1 MRNNMKIS
9 HELYMELF
17 KYQNLC
23 INFVF
28 ILFPLTKYQFDKLLL
43 HGLSAGDSG
52 RSIISSLHILNIG
65 ISNLN
70 LYEGQ
75 YKICKI

>member
-9 HELYMELF
+9 HELNMELF

-28 ILFPLTKYQFDKLLL
+28 FLFPLTKFQFDKL
-43 HGLSAGDSG
+43 
-52 RSIISSLHILNIG
+52 
-65 ISNLN
+65 
-70 LYEGQ
+70 
-75 YKICKI
+75 